1 MENREIL
8 YFTRDKLIENKK
20 LVVSAYEMKDGER
33 VKFLAQYA
41 GYYRSENETV
51 VLYPIYNRY
60 AFEQDKAR
68 KHTINERLIL
78 YI

>member
-8 YFTRDKLIENKK
+8 YFTREKLIENKK
-20 LVVSAYEMKDGER
+20 LVVSAYEMKDGKR

-41 GYYRSENETV
+41 GYYRSRSETV
-51 VLYPIYNRY
+51 VLYPTYNQFAY
-60 AFEQDKAR
+60 EQNKAR
-68 KHTINERLIL
+68 KHIINERLIR

>member
-1 MENREIL
+1 MENRQIL

-41 GYYRSENETV
+41 GYYRSRNETV
-51 VLYPIYNRY
+51 VLYPTYNRY

-68 KHTINERLIL
+68 RHTINERLIR

>member
-20 LVVSAYEMKDGER
+20 LVVSAYEMKDGKR

-41 GYYRSENETV
+41 GYYRSENEAV

-68 KHTINERLIL
+68 KHTINERLIR

>member
-20 LVVSAYEMKDGER
+20 LVVSAYEMKDGKR

-41 GYYRSENETV
+41 GYYRSGNEAV
-51 VLYPIYNRY
+51 VLYPTYNQH
-60 AFEQDKAR
+60 AIEQNKAR
-68 KHTINERLIL
+68 KHTINERLIR